1 MSDAVNMRTSIGIF
15 TASVNGVF
23 TGCALKPARSYY
35 RMDLKGIL
43 ARIEERLE
51 VTDQSAH
58 AASLRSGHK
67 DAIRNLERKV
77 KSGKSGSLN
86 LATMRDLA
94 QALDTTPQWLQFGDG
109 DAPPAIAYVPLLDYV
124 AAGKLKRSSSQIPVE
139 DVPLLAF
146 ADLGPG
152 EWFALRV
159 EGTSMDRIS
168 PEGSIIVVNRKDKV
182 LISGKYY
189 VFSVRGETT
198 YKRWQGGEPP
208 YLEPYST
215 ESVHRPIFPR
225 DKAGLEVV
233 GRVKRTVLDL

>member
-1 MSDAVNMRTSIGIF
+1 MHASIGKIIAF
-15 TASVNGVF
+15 VNGDF
-23 TGCALKPARSYY
+23 TGCAQIGVRSYY

-43 ARIEERLE
+43 ARVQERLE
-51 VTDQSAH
+51 VTNQSAH

-77 KSGKSGSLN
+77 KAGKPGSLN
-86 LATMRDLA
+86 LTTLRDLA
-94 QALDTTPQWLQFGDG
+94 DALETTSEWLQYGRG
-109 DAPPAIAYVPLLDYV
+109 DAPANVVQVPLLDYV
-124 AAGKLKRSSSQIPVE
+124 TAGRLKKPTSQIPVE

-159 EGTSMDRIS
+159 EGNSMDRIS
-168 PEGSIIVVNRKDKV
+168 PEGSVIVVNRKDKQ
-182 LISGKYY
+182 LISGKCY

-198 YKRWQGGEPP
+198 FKRWQGGEPP

-225 DKAGLEVV
+225 SKADLEVV